1 MKSINITIFSK
12 NQNSLNDFFF
22 FCTDLYNTKYLKSI
36 KHYFTKKRRKKIL
49 TILKSPHVNK
59 DAQEQFETK
68 IFFKQ
73 FTIRSTQNFKYLI
86 FLKKIKYYMFPDIK
100 IKVKV
105 IINKKN
111 IESWKLR
118 IVDPDNFV
126 KKKNSNCNS
135 FENIKIKNL
144 LKIFYIY
151 GFFGLKLKK

>member
-36 KHYFTKKRRKKIL
+36 KQYFTKKRKKKIL

-59 DAQEQFETK
+59 AAQEQFETR
-68 IFFKQ
+68 IFSKQ
-73 FTIRSTQNFKYLI
+73 FTIHSTQNFKYLF

-100 IKVKV
+100 IKIKV
-105 IINKKN
+105 TINKKN
-111 IESWKLR
+111 IEHWKLK

-126 KKKNSNCNS
+126 EKNNQICNY
-135 FENIKIKNL
+135 FKNAKLKNL